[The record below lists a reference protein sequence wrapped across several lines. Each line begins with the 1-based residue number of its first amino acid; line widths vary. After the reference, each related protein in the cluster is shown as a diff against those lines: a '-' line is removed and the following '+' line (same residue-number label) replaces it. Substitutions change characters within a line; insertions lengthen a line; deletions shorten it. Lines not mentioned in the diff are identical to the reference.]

1 MQDPLAAGRMTWETE
16 ISQRYSYDDFA
27 IRMRQGVNRLKAIV
41 NTKLILEDG
50 IVWDGAL
57 LYEGERIVQVGSREH
72 VTVPDD
78 AEVIDAKG
86 LYTAPGLID
95 IHNHGS
101 REYLFCEEPLRCAEY
116 FIGHGETTILPT
128 FYCNLSLEEMLE
140 GAGRIRKA
148 AKSGVGRILEGLYME
163 GPYMNG
169 SGSNQKYILWGGKI
183 RKEEYIPLVEAVK
196 GFAKVW
202 AVDPAREGIEE
213 FAAYVH
219 SKDLSAVFSMGHS
232 FAAAAHCR
240 RLKKY
245 GLRLQTHHG
254 DSGKAPGLAQG
265 TIGAGC
271 DEYTLYD
278 PDIYAELICDENGIH
293 VVPDMMKMVIRTK
306 GVERII
312 LITDSMPLSGD
323 YTNNEADGVAYGPDL
338 NYDYEGHLAG
348 SHLTL
353 DNACR
358 NLMKHTGYGL
368 CHAIRFATLNPAR
381 LLGIDDQVGSLE
393 AGKTAN
399 LILIDDMV
407 HVNTVILRG
416 ETIVRKKW

>member
-1 MQDPLAAGRMTWETE
+1 M
-16 ISQRYSYDDFA
+16 
-27 IRMRQGVNRLKAIV
+27 KAII

-50 IVWDGAL
+50 IIWNGVL
-57 LYEGERIVQVGSREH
+57 LYEEKKIVKLG
-72 VTVPDD
+72 D
-78 AEVIDAKG
+78 ASEVEIPAGTEVLDAGG

-101 REYLFCEEPLRCAEY
+101 LEYLFSDEPLKCAEH
-116 FIGHGETTILPT
+116 FIRHGETTVLPT
-128 FYCNLSLEEMLE
+128 FYCSLNLEQMLE
-140 GAGRIRKA
+140 GAKRVREA
-148 AKSGVGRILEGLYME
+148 SKSGVGRILDGLYME

-169 SGSNQKYILWGGKI
+169 RGSYQKYILWGGEI
-183 RKEEYIPLVEAVK
+183 REEEYAPLVEAVK
-196 GFAKVW
+196 NDARVW

-213 FAAYVH
+213 FVAYVR
-219 SKDLSAVFSMGHS
+219 SKNPNAVFSMGHS
-232 FAAAAHCR
+232 FATAADCR
-240 RLKKY
+240 KLKKY

-254 DSGKAPGLAQG
+254 DSGKAPGCAQG

-271 DEYTLYD
+271 DEFTLYD

-293 VVPDMMKMVIRTK
+293 VQPDMIKMVVRTK
-306 GVERII
+306 GVERMI
-312 LITDSMPLSGD
+312 LITDAMPPSGD
-323 YTNNEADGVAYGPDL
+323 YTNNEADGIAYGPDL

-381 LLGIDDQVGSLE
+381 LLGIDDRVGSLE

-407 HVNTVILRG
+407 HVKTVILQG
-416 ETIVRKKW
+416 ETVVQEEDR